1 MDQEAAKNLDGTL
14 LDANVNEDSTLEFFI
29 RRPGLT

>member
-14 LDANVNEDSTLEFFI
+14 LDAKVNEDSTPESFI
-29 RRPGLT
+29 RRSGLT